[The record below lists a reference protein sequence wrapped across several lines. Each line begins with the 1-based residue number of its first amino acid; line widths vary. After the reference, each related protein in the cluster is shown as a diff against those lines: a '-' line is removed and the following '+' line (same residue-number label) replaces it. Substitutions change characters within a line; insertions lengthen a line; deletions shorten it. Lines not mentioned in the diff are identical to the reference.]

1 MTNYH
6 IKSLCHQGS
15 IRDNNEDAISYGIH
29 KELGV
34 VWMLI
39 ADGMGGHNAGEVASA
54 MLVDHIKRQWNKVSI
69 ANQANWLAWIS
80 EQLNTANLNIL
91 KQAKDTDGQQGMGTT
106 GVLMIIENNKCHL
119 GWVGD
124 SRAYTLKSNQLVQE
138 TIDHT
143 MIQELVNKGAITAE
157 TAKHSNTKNLLSQAI
172 GVREKISVDTKTIEI
187 NQGDTIMLST
197 DGLHDYL
204 TELEMNQFL
213 SKFSL
218 GKDVCHDMIYRAMA
232 QNSRDNLTVG
242 LVTLNE

>member
-1 MTNYH
+1 MNFH

-15 IRDNNEDAISYGIH
+15 IRDNNEDAISYAVH
-29 KELGV
+29 KELDV

-54 MLVDHIKRQWNKVSI
+54 MLVDQIKYAWGKVSI
-69 ANQANWLAWIS
+69 TKQASWLTWIT

-91 KQAKDTDGQQGMGTT
+91 KQAKSTEGQQGMGTT
-106 GVLMIIENNKCHL
+106 GVLMVIENNKCHL

-124 SRAYTLKSNQLVQE
+124 SRAYTLKNQKLVQE

-143 MIQELVNKGAITAE
+143 MLQELVNKGAISAE
-157 TAKHSNTKNLLSQAI
+157 TAKNANTKNLLSQAI
-172 GVREKISVDTKTIEI
+172 GVREKISVDTTTIAI
-187 NQGDTIMLST
+187 DSGDTIMLST

-204 TELEMNQFL
+204 TEEEINHYLSQF
-213 SKFSL
+213 STE
-218 GKDVCHDMIYRAMA
+218 KDVCDEMVNQAIA

-242 LVTLNE
+242 LINLSD

>member
-1 MTNYH
+1 MNYH

-54 MLVDHIKRQWNKVSI
+54 MLVDHIKCQWNKVSI
-69 ANQANWLAWIS
+69 TKQASWLTWIS
-80 EQLNTANLNIL
+80 DQLNAANLNIY
-91 KQAKDTDGQQGMGTT
+91 KQAKNTLGQQGMGTT
-106 GVLMIIENNKCHL
+106 GVLMVIENNKCHI

-124 SRAYTLKSNQLVQE
+124 SRAYTLKSEVLAQE
-138 TIDHT
+138 TVDHT

-157 TAKHSNTKNLLSQAI
+157 TAKKANTKNLLSQAI
-172 GVREKISVDTKTIEI
+172 GVREKISVDTRTIEI

-204 TELEMNQFL
+204 NDLEMTRYL
-213 SKFSL
+213 SDFSPE
-218 GKDVCHDMIYRAMA
+218 KDVCHDMIYRAMA
-232 QNSRDNLTVG
+232 QNSRDNLTLG
-242 LVTLNE
+242 LVCLTK

>member
-1 MTNYH
+1 MNFH

-15 IRDNNEDAISYGIH
+15 IRDNNEDAISYAIH
-29 KELGV
+29 QELDV

-54 MLVDHIKRQWNKVSI
+54 MLVDQIKYAWGKVSI
-69 ANQANWLAWIS
+69 TKQASWLTWIT

-91 KQAKDTDGQQGMGTT
+91 KQAKNTVGQQGMGTT
-106 GVLMIIENNKCHL
+106 GVLMVIENNKCHI

-124 SRAYTLKSNQLVQE
+124 SRAYTLKSNNLVQE

-143 MIQELVNKGAITAE
+143 MLQELVNKGAISAE
-157 TAKHSNTKNLLSQAI
+157 TAKNANTKNLLSQAI
-172 GVREKISVDTKTIEI
+172 GVREKIVVDTATIAIES
-187 NQGDTIMLST
+187 GDTIMLST

-204 TELEMNQFL
+204 TEQEINQYL
-213 SKFSL
+213 SQFSTER
-218 GKDVCHDMIYRAMA
+218 DVCDDMVNQAIA

-242 LVTLNE
+242 LINLSD